1 MFTITE
7 FVEKIHKNLVGICFF
22 TELPS
27 YMLFVLKGGWIST
40 SSGSGRFASYQGIRY
55 AMPPTGSL
63 RFKPPLPYELE
74 EGNFDV
80 SQISDV
86 ACPQQGKKS
95 GFSGQEDCLMLN
107 VYVPES
113 VKNKN
118 STEAANLPVMVW
130 IYGGGFTG
138 GSYAYSQYNPE
149 HLVTKEVIVVAM
161 NYRLGALGFLSMG
174 DEFVPGNAGFKDQI
188 LALSWVQ
195 ENIANFGGDP
205 GAVTIF
211 GESAGKLFCLLKM
224 NQLQVLNSSF
234 ATYRFV

>member
-1 MFTITE
+1 
-7 FVEKIHKNLVGICFF
+7 
-22 TELPS
+22 
-27 YMLFVLKGGWIST
+27 
-40 SSGSGRFASYQGIRY
+40 
-55 AMPPTGSL
+55 MPPTGSL
-63 RFKPPLPYELE
+63 RYKPPLPYELE

-107 VYVPES
+107 VYVPEES

-118 STEAANLPVMVW
+118 TTEEAANLPVMVW

-138 GSYAYSQYNPE
+138 GSYGYSQYNPQ
-149 HLVTKEVIVVAM
+149 HLVEKGVIVVAM

-174 DEFVPGNAGFKDQI
+174 TESVPGNAGFKDQI

-195 ENIANFGGDP
+195 EHIGNFGGDP

-211 GESAGKLFCLLKM
+211 GESAGRWFKPSQVVKFLVPLRNGFQVTPPVHTILEGAKWNMFNEYYNFLQPNMENMELGLL
-224 NQLQVLNSSF
+224 
-234 ATYRFV
+234 YY

>member
-1 MFTITE
+1 MFQ
-7 FVEKIHKNLVGICFF
+7 
-22 TELPS
+22 
-27 YMLFVLKGGWIST
+27 GGWIST
-40 SSGSGRFASYQGIRY
+40 SNGSGRYASFQGIRY
-55 AMPPTGSL
+55 ALPPTSDL
-63 RFKPPLPYELE
+63 RFKPPVPYQLE
-74 EGNFDV
+74 EGIFDV

-107 VYVPES
+107 VYVPEF

-118 STEAANLPVMVW
+118 STDEAANLPVMVW

-138 GSYAYSQYNPE
+138 GSYSFSQYNPQ
-149 HLVTKEVIVVAM
+149 HLVDKGVIVVAM

-174 DEFVPGNAGFKDQI
+174 TESVPGNAGFRDQI

-195 ENIANFGGDP
+195 EHISNFGGDP

-211 GESAGKLFCLLKM
+211 GESAGKLDF
-224 NQLQVLNSSF
+224 
-234 ATYRFV
+234 R